1 MEDYDDDYYVDSV
14 GESHMK
20 SHEDYIDE
28 VEGRLTFWNEKSEII
43 QYPLIRVYPINFVTP
58 NFSNFNSTDSK
69 TIPLTISNTGTGTG
83 ITIHIEDSI
92 LNSLIEKV
100 PWNDVFESFNNKLS
114 RTEETKHIKEH
125 IYKVANEDNTF
136 DHQQW
141 NNFKHNL
148 YSLDRQ
154 NQNHWVKHIH
164 PTINVAGKNL
174 KTSL

>member
-1 MEDYDDDYYVDSV
+1 MVHAMLSYLRCYTIYITYDILNQSICAQSIL
-14 GESHMK
+14 SH
-20 SHEDYIDE
+20 
-28 VEGRLTFWNEKSEII
+28 
-43 QYPLIRVYPINFVTP
+43 P
-58 NFSNFNSTDSK
+58 NFFNFNSTDSK

-164 PTINVAGKNL
+164 PTINVAGKNV